1 MAGLSCTTVDASG
14 FRFARS
20 SRLLTPAD
28 FKPVFDAAAL
38 KISSKEVLILARTN
52 RHTSPRLGL
61 VIAKKH
67 VRQANQR
74 NRVKRIVR
82 ESFRHQLSLGGW
94 DIVVLARGGI
104 AQFDN
109 PALRMQLDQLWQQFM
124 RKATKLRDLPLPN
137 KSDAKP
143 C

>member
-1 MAGLSCTTVDASG
+1 MAGLGCTTVDASG

-38 KISSKEVLILARTN
+38 KISSKEVLILARSN
-52 RHTSPRLGL
+52 RHPNPRLGL

-74 NRVKRIVR
+74 NRVKRILR
-82 ESFRHQLSLGGW
+82 ESFRHQPNLGGW

-104 AQFDN
+104 AEFDN
-109 PALRMQLDQLWQQFM
+109 PALRLQLDQLWQQFA
-124 RKATKLRDLPLPN
+124 RKAAKLGNLQPPQPN
-137 KSDAKP
+137 LKP

>member
-52 RHTSPRLGL
+52 RHTNPRLGL

-74 NRVKRIVR
+74 NRVKRIMR

-109 PALRMQLDQLWQQFM
+109 AALRLQLDQLWQQFV
-124 RKATKLRDLPLPN
+124 RKATKL
-137 KSDAKP
+137 SDIQSHDKPHIKP

>member
-1 MAGLSCTTVDASG
+1 LGFSNVDASG

-28 FKPVFDAAAL
+28 FKQVFDAAAL

-52 RHTSPRLGL
+52 RHADPRLGL

-82 ESFRHQLSLGGW
+82 ESFRHQLNLGGW
-94 DIVVLARGGI
+94 DVIVLARGGI

-109 PALRMQLDQLWQQFM
+109 PTLRIQLDQLWQQFV
-124 RKATKLRDLPLPN
+124 RKATKLRDI
-137 KSDAKP
+137 KP